1 MVFKK
6 LRPLAGPISSVLV
19 EEPPLTLSLH
29 DEDKLRETRWPLEFS
44 DAMLGKVDGQQLLT
58 RLKQQIVEGCR
69 KCREACLS
77 TRKVTKEMAKRM
89 QQHAPTEERVSYQ
102 EDAQQDGESS
112 ITGTTTRDDPK
123 DLQFKLEEPP
133 IEQLEEIGRVFCP
146 AFNF

>member
-1 MVFKK
+1 M
-6 LRPLAGPISSVLV
+6 LRA
-19 EEPPLTLSLH
+19 
-29 DEDKLRETRWPLEFS
+29 TRWPSEFS
-44 DAMLGKVDGQQLLT
+44 DAISGKVDGQQLLT
-58 RLKQQIVEGCR
+58 KLKQQIVEGCR

-77 TRKVTKEMAKRM
+77 TRKVTKEMAKKM

-112 ITGTTTRDDPK
+112 SITGTSTRDDPK

-133 IEQLEEIGRVFCP
+133 IEQLEEIGRVLRP